1 MRPRWLEPVPVRS
14 TAYPRA
20 EESTGKCHEKIGSPR
35 LCEAEGRARA
45 WTRGRGARWID
56 GGPTAQSG
64 TRGRVGPFGGTSAD
78 LGGALDGELEHEY
91 SEVGVEDKQ
100 AKHSPWR
107 ILEVRLM
114 IRGGGGMGDRK
125 LEGRSRE

>member
-1 MRPRWLEPVPVRS
+1 M
-14 TAYPRA
+14 
-20 EESTGKCHEKIGSPR
+20 
-35 LCEAEGRARA
+35 
-45 WTRGRGARWID
+45 TRDKRRRRD
-56 GGPTAQSG
+56 GTKWDP
-64 TRGRVGPFGGTSAD
+64 VGPFGGTSAD
-78 LGGALDGELEHEY
+78 LGGAPDGELEHEH